1 MIAIDLFRLV
11 CGITEGILNLVLSIR
26 SGFNSHAPYI
36 QLGRMMPLTFNWGG
50 WPFIK
55 YLYGEFIANVKDLIS
70 FTSSNQRDRHRDVLA
85 SKRLKK

>member
-1 MIAIDLFRLV
+1 MIAIDLFSLV
-11 CGITEGILNLVLSIR
+11 CGITEGITWCSQSDRALT
-26 SGFNSHAPYI
+26 A
-36 QLGRMMPLTFNWGG
+36 MPLTFNWGG

-85 SKRLKK
+85 LKRLKK